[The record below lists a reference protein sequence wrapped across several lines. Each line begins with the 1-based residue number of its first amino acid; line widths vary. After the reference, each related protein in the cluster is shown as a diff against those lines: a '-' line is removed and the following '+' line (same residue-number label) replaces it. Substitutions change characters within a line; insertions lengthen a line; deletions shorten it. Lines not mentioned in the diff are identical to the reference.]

1 MEVTDSVGESVDE
14 EIGKER
20 VMAVN
25 APIVVAVDG
34 SDTALEA
41 LRWGALAAVREN
53 RSLRVVGVVETVAA
67 GYAPGVLMTP
77 AVAEALHADARRAVD
92 EAIAAATKVSADVD
106 AEGEVREGRPALVL
120 REISSGAHL
129 LVVGRR
135 GRGGV
140 AGLLLG
146 SVSSDV
152 AAHADCP
159 VVVVSGPVP
168 QTGPVVV
175 GVDGSAIS
183 QAALGA
189 AFTQAAEL
197 GTSLVVVS
205 TYPGFSGEGFYD
217 QDEVLAQFRDGT
229 TESVERQV
237 AKHRRDHPA
246 ADTVSVETA
255 VVAGDPAPRI
265 IEAAGD
271 AQLIVLGSR
280 GRGGFRGLLLGSTS
294 QAVLHTASCPV
305 MIVHSERS
313 R

>member
-1 MEVTDSVGESVDE
+1 MEATNSGGELVDE
-14 EIGKER
+14 KIGKER

-25 APIVVAVDG
+25 GPIVVAVDG

-41 LRWGALAAVREN
+41 LRWSALAAVREN
-53 RSLRVVGVVETVAA
+53 RSLRVIGIVETVAA

-92 EAIAAATKVSADVD
+92 EAIAVATKVSADVD

-159 VVVVSGPVP
+159 VVVVSGPGP
-168 QTGPVVV
+168 ETGPVVV

-189 AFTQAAEL
+189 AITQATEL
-197 GTSLVVVS
+197 ETTLVVVS

-217 QDEVLAQFRDGT
+217 QDEVMAQFRDEAT
-229 TESVERQV
+229 ASVGRQL
-237 AKHRRDHPA
+237 ADHRRDHP
-246 ADTVSVETA
+246 ADTVSVETV

-294 QAVLHTASCPV
+294 QAVLHTAPCPV
-305 MIVHSERS
+305 TIVHSEVS

>member
-1 MEVTDSVGESVDE
+1 MEVTNSGGELVDE
-14 EIGKER
+14 KIGKER

-41 LRWGALAAVREN
+41 LRWSALAAVREN
-53 RSLRVVGVVETVAA
+53 RSLRVIGIVETVAA

-92 EAIAAATKVSADVD
+92 EAIAVATKISADVD

-120 REISSGAHL
+120 REISSGANL
-129 LVVGRR
+129 LVIGRR

-159 VVVVSGPVP
+159 VVVVSGPGP
-168 QTGPVVV
+168 ETGPVVV

-189 AFTQAAEL
+189 AITQATEL
-197 GTSLVVVS
+197 ETTLVVVS

-217 QDEVLAQFRDGT
+217 QDEVMAQFRDEAT
-229 TESVERQV
+229 ASVGRQL
-237 AKHRRDHPA
+237 ADHRRDHP
-246 ADTVSVETA
+246 ADTVSVETV

-271 AQLIVLGSR
+271 ARLIVLGSR

-294 QAVLHTASCPV
+294 QAVLHTAPCPV
-305 MIVHSERS
+305 MIVHSEVS